1 MYTWYTDKK
10 GLVLTSFILPN
21 SEREEKTISLSRT
34 QKRVLYFFSQIEK
47 NISIKKQKAF
57 TPRVTKKSIYNLQIL
72 FLCNPLRQKFFS
84 FSNTEFY
91 V

>member
-1 MYTWYTDKK
+1 MYTWYTNKK
-10 GLVLTSFILPN
+10 RLVFTSFILPN

-57 TPRVTKKSIYNLQIL
+57 TPRVTKKSI
-72 FLCNPLRQKFFS
+72 
-84 FSNTEFY
+84 
-91 V
+91 